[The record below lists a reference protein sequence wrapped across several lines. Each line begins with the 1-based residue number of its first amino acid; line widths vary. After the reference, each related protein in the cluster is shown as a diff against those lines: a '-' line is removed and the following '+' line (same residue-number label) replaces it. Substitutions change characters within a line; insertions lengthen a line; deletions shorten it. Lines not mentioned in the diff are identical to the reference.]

1 MSDLYDVIVIGSG
14 PAGYVAAIRASQLGL
29 KTLCIE
35 RFGSESIPDLGGTCL
50 NVGCI
55 PSKSL
60 LDSSHQ
66 YALAKNINAHGIIYS
81 DLSFDLSIMQARKDK
96 IVQSLTSGVKGL
108 FKLNK
113 VESLRGCASLI
124 SKRRVRVAF
133 DDGTEREL
141 DAKNIIIATGS
152 RPINLPNIDDGREH
166 IVSSKEALNFLE
178 VPKDLAVIGAGVI
191 GLEAASIWKRLGSQ
205 VTILEAEDNFLP
217 FADKSISRQALK
229 IFQNQGLNVQLGSKV
244 LEAKRA
250 NDQVTIKYFQDSI
263 EKELTVNKLIVAVGR
278 TPVIEGLFLEDLDIE
293 LDDSGL
299 IKVNEFCQ
307 TNHTNIY
314 AVGDVVRG
322 PMLAHKASEEGIMV
336 AERIAGKDAQV
347 NYVTIPSVIYTH
359 PEIAW
364 AGITE
369 EEALTRGLDV
379 LVGSF
384 PFSLSGRAM
393 ASGDTDGMVKVII
406 SRSKDLVLGVHVM
419 GNSAAEIV
427 QQAVIVMS
435 SGIKAEDISETVFSH
450 PSLSEALHEA
460 ILSAK
465 GKAIHINNRKKK

>member
-35 RFGSESIPDLGGTCL
+35 KIGSENIPDLGGTCL

-66 YALAKNINAHGIIYS
+66 YAQAKNINAHGIIYS

-96 IVQSLTSGVKGL
+96 IVQSLTNGVKGL

-113 VESLRGCASLI
+113 VESLQGCASLI
-124 SKRRVRVAF
+124 SKGRVRVAF

-166 IVSSKEALNFLE
+166 IVSSKEALNFSE

-191 GLEAASIWKRLGSQ
+191 GLEVASIWKRLGSQ

-250 NDQVTIKYFQDSI
+250 NGQVTIKYSQDSV

-293 LDDSGL
+293 LDGSGL

-336 AERIAGKDAQV
+336 AERIAGKETQV

-369 EEALTRGLDV
+369 EEALTRGLDI

-384 PFSLSGRAM
+384 PFLLSGRSM
-393 ASGDTDGMVKVII
+393 ASGDTDGMVKVVI
-406 SRSKDLVLGVHVM
+406 SRSKDLILGVHVM

-427 QQAVIVMS
+427 QQAVIAMS